1 MYNGRI
7 LRKRHFENIY
17 ERLLTFELN
26 CRNSLDYKD
35 DMDAAK
41 FEEFLHELC
50 QKLKEKYGD
59 KVAIIM
65 DNASYH
71 SVLVRFQTSIINNS

>member
-1 MYNGRI
+1 MKNVSP
-7 LRKRHFENIY
+7 F
-17 ERLLTFELN
+17 N

-71 SVLVRFQTSIINNS
+71 SVLVRFQTSNTNNL

>member
-1 MYNGRI
+1 MVNE
-7 LRKRHFENIY
+7 K
-17 ERLLTFELN
+17 LLIFELN

-35 DMDAAK
+35 DMDGAK

-71 SVLVRFQTSIINNS
+71 SVLVRFQTSNINNL